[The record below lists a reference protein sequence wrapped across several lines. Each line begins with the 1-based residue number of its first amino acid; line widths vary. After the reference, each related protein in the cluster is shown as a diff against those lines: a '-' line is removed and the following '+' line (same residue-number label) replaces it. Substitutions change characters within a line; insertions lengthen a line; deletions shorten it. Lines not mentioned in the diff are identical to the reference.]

1 MADVKPIPEGYP
13 RVSPYLVVDDANAAI
28 GYYTEVLGAR
38 ERMRMGGRPGDSPD
52 KVGHAELELGD
63 SLIMLA
69 DEFPDVG
76 AVSPR
81 TVGGTPVSISAYVE
95 DVDAVWAKAL
105 AAGATAVREPE
116 NQFYGDRLGQFEDP
130 WGHRW
135 SIATHVEDVSP
146 DEMAKRAAE
155 AAHE

>member
-1 MADVKPIPEGYP
+1 VPGSACGWAALRAIRPE
-13 RVSPYLVVDDANAAI
+13 
-28 GYYTEVLGAR
+28 
-38 ERMRMGGRPGDSPD
+38 
-52 KVGHAELELGD
+52 KVGHAELEFGD

-81 TVGGTPVSISAYVE
+81 TVGGTPVGISVYVE

-105 AAGATAVREPE
+105 DAGAKPLREPQ
-116 NQFYGDRLGQFEDP
+116 NQFYGDRLGSFEDP

-135 SIATHVEDVSP
+135 SIASHVEDVP
-146 DEMAKRAAE
+146 PEEMAKRAAE
-155 AAHE
+155 AGG

>member
-1 MADVKPIPEGYP
+1 MADVKPIPDGYP
-13 RVSPYLVVDDANAAI
+13 RISPYLVVDDANAAI
-28 GYYTEVLGAR
+28 AFYTEVLGAR
-38 ERMRMGGRPGDSPD
+38 ERMRMGGRPGDPPD
-52 KVGHAELELGD
+52 RVVHAEREFGD

-155 AAHE
+155 AAQE